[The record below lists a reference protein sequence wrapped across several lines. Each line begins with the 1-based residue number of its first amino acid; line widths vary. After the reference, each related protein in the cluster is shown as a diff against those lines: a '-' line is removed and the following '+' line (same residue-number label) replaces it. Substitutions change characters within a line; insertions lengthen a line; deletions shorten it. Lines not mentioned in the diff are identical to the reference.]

1 MSVKV
6 AGKEAQELFE
16 EQKRLNKCLDGTFA
30 GVKSETPDEEDVEGS
45 KYNAFKNKC
54 ENPQQYARAVYEYA
68 MKRDLPYCVHSR
80 KAMRVQAAAG
90 KIFSVLERGL
100 ALQQIKI
107 EEEKQ

>member
-6 AGKEAQELFE
+6 AGKDAQELYE

-45 KYNAFKNKC
+45 KYKAFESECK
-54 ENPQQYARAVYEYA
+54 NPQEYARAVYEYA

-80 KAMRVQAAAG
+80 KAMRVHAAAG